1 MEKSK
6 VIQFVFI
13 ALIGIICIVILS
25 LAVAILVKVYK
36 KDDSS
41 ESSTTTTKTTTVASL
56 GSTSLSTNSMGTVNG
71 MPTTTSNPSSTGLSS
86 TITNPAVTSAISSSI
101 TLPPTTS
108 DIFTASPSPKCP
120 NPQKSTLP
128 SASLP
133 GAYDTLS
140 WGTFRAP
147 LYFGLRMR
155 HPDSPLFGLMWFRQT
170 TTAHNLVLKHYCEDD
185 GVRCMWSDA
194 DGETFGSQPIVDINN
209 KDKNKATLFS
219 TDWIRVN
226 RSWEAQISVVTNETV
241 AFIFYFTNQDTV
253 SNLNASY
260 SSKTLSSING
270 NFGPLGNFQLSF
282 SSTGKIFN
290 DASLVINIEPMLDA
304 GIVNELILSSFL
316 PCKDAS
322 SNICIDNGGRPPD
335 LKPNFAAIQFTVN

>member
-13 ALIGIICIVILS
+13 ALIGVICIIILS
-25 LAVAILVKVYK
+25 LVVAILVKVYQ
-36 KDDSS
+36 KDDTS
-41 ESSTTTTKTTTVASL
+41 ENSTTTTTTTTLSL
-56 GSTSLSTNSMGTVNG
+56 TSMSSSGSSMGNFTSG
-71 MPTTTSNPSSTGLSS
+71 ILPTTSNPI
-86 TITNPAVTSAISSSI
+86 ITSAVTSSI
-101 TLPPTTS
+101 TISPTTTME
-108 DIFTASPSPKCP
+108 IPASPKCP
-120 NPQKSTLP
+120 NPQKSNLP
-128 SASLP
+128 LASLP

-155 HPDSPLFGLMWFRQT
+155 HSDSPLFGLMWFRQT

-194 DGETFGSQPIVDINN
+194 DGETFGSQPIVDVKDN
-209 KDKNKATLFS
+209 KTTLFS

-226 RSWEAQISVVTNETV
+226 RSWEAQISVETNETV
-241 AFIFYFTNQDTV
+241 AFIFYFAYQDTV
-253 SNLNASY
+253 SNLSASY
-260 SSKTLSSING
+260 SVNTLSSING
-270 NFGPLGNFQLSF
+270 NFVPLGNFQLSF
-282 SSTGKIFN
+282 SSTGKIVN
-290 DASLVINIEPMLDA
+290 DASLIINIEPMLDA

-335 LKPNFAAIQFTVN
+335 QTPNFAAIQFTVNGNF